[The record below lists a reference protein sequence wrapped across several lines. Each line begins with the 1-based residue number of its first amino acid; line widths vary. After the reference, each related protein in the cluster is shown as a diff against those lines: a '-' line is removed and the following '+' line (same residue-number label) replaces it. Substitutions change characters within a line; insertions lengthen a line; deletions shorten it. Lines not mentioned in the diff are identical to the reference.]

1 MNKKEFLDFFSLED
15 RNSIAKL
22 YEKYTLQSYG
32 KTIFTDEFYPPTIW
46 NTIKNLEKTLQV
58 SIKTH
63 GLSEDSE
70 KRIIEFVG
78 ENDMALPITM
88 YEIHN
93 LSKFKELK
101 HKDYL
106 GALMGL
112 GIKREKISDLIIQ
125 DDVCYFMTFN
135 DIADI
140 INSSLDK
147 VGSNPI
153 RLSVSSKDRLSIT
166 FEELVFPISSE
177 RLDAFVA
184 AITKKSREESV
195 KLIEHGHVF
204 INYFEEKEKNY
215 KLKVGDIITIKQIG
229 KYKFN
234 NILGNTK
241 KDKIRVEVKKFV

>member
-1 MNKKEFLDFFSLED
+1 MNKKEFLDYFSLED
-15 RNSIAKL
+15 KNSIAKL

-32 KTIFTDEFYPPTIW
+32 KTIFTDEFYPPTVW
-46 NTIKNLEKTLQV
+46 NTVKNLEKTLKV
-58 SIKTH
+58 TIKTH
-63 GLSEDSE
+63 GISEDSE
-70 KRIIEFVG
+70 KRVIEFIG
-78 ENDMALPITM
+78 DRDSLSPINI

-112 GIKREKISDLIIQ
+112 GIKREKISDLIVK
-125 DDVCYFMTFN
+125 DDICYFMTFL
-135 DIADI
+135 DIAEII
-140 INSSLDK
+140 INNLEK
-147 VGSNPI
+147 VGSNPVH
-153 RLSVSSKDRLSIT
+153 LSLSSKDKLSMS

-195 KLIEHGHVF
+195 KLIERGEVF

-215 KLKVGDIITIKQIG
+215 KLKIDDIITIKHVG
-229 KYKFN
+229 KFKFT

-241 KDKIRVEVKKFV
+241 KDKIRIEVKKFV